1 MKSHFEI
8 KRRKKR
14 FWRRRR
20 RGTLKTESSIIK
32 NHFGL
37 QNTVKV
43 EEKGVIFFTCK
54 NPEKKNEKK
63 YKTQRKEHK
72 AETF

>member
-1 MKSHFEI
+1 
-8 KRRKKR
+8 
-14 FWRRRR
+14 
-20 RGTLKTESSIIK
+20 
-32 NHFGL
+32 
-37 QNTVKV
+37 VKV
-43 EEKGVIFFTCK
+43 EEKGVIFFTYK